1 MKKIKAS
8 DIFDIRGKKG
18 SFPFDLKFVPKG
30 SVEQVFK
37 EPMVYVM
44 RHKNTPLYVGYTFDD
59 KKADVIVSRWTK
71 QLESILCRG
80 YRVGFNQAALIAF
93 ESSNAFTAAQKK
105 VAKSRLRNT
114 SVMTS
119 VKRVKWAGNHWDEI
133 RKLSAA
139 NQNLLSELSFE
150 ILTDHKP
157 KTLEDCQL
165 KTKQFIQN
173 LYPLCNG

>member
-1 MKKIKAS
+1 MRIKAS
-8 DIFDIRGKKG
+8 DIFDVKVDNG

-37 EPMVYVM
+37 EPLVYVF
-44 RHKNTPLYVGYTFDD
+44 RHKNTPLYVGYTFND
-59 KKADVIVSRWTK
+59 KKADVRVSRWTK

-80 YRVGFNQAALIAF
+80 YRVGFNQGALIAF
-93 ESSNAFTAAQKK
+93 ESSNAFTSTQKIE
-105 VAKSRLRNT
+105 AKSRLRNT

-119 VKRVKWAGNHWDEI
+119 VKRVKWASNHWDEI
-133 RKLSAA
+133 SKLSAA

-165 KTKQFIQN
+165 KTKQFIQD